1 MQKVVLITGCSSGI
15 GLETA
20 LELADQDYKVYATMR
35 DVSKSKF
42 DDGNIE
48 TLYLD
53 VDSEQSIEK
62 AVKTILSKEN
72 QIDVLVNNAGYGFI
86 GSIEDTSIDEIKMQ
100 METDFIGPIRMI
112 KKIIPTMK
120 KQKSGKIINIS
131 SVAGQIG
138 FALSSAYVSS
148 KFALEG
154 LTDSLRQELGLFG
167 ISISL
172 VEPGVVK
179 TNFHSNMKM
188 AKRSK
193 TSEYKEMTEIMRK
206 QAGLLFEKG
215 TEPTVVAKKI
225 SEIIKLE
232 NPEPR
237 YVVGED
243 AKLLMENK
251 KRMSGIEFEKSVQ
264 EIFKELMEF
273 ST

>member
-131 SVAGQIG
+131 SVAGQMG